1 MAIESVPAPAVIR
14 VGVAGHTYN
23 EAAFRY
29 FLEADRKRVDR
40 SERSIILLLVSVRR
54 EPGRSSPLKD
64 ATASALLAG
73 LGAAVR
79 EVDFVGW
86 YRQGRIAGA
95 VLPQTPG
102 APRELRDVI
111 AKRILTSL
119 AKFVPAADARHLHV
133 RVVHL
138 DGKEQR

>member
-1 MAIESVPAPAVIR
+1 MAIESIPAPSGFR
-14 VGVAGHTYN
+14 VGSSGQAYN

-29 FLEADRKRVDR
+29 FLDADRRRVDR
-40 SERSIILLLVSVRR
+40 SERSIVLVLVSVRR
-54 EPGRSSPLKD
+54 EPGRSAHLN
-64 ATASALLAG
+64 AAAASALFAG
-73 LGAAVR
+73 LAASVR

-86 YRQGRIAGA
+86 YREGRLAGA
-95 VLPQTPG
+95 VLPQPPG

-119 AKFVPAADARHLHV
+119 GKFMPAEDARHLHV

>member
-1 MAIESVPAPAVIR
+1 MAIESIPAPSGFR
-14 VGVAGHTYN
+14 VGPTVHAYN

-40 SERSIILLLVSVRR
+40 LERSIILLLVSVRR
-54 EPGRSSPLKD
+54 EPGRSAPLKD

-86 YRQGRIAGA
+86 YRHGRIAGA
-95 VLPQTPG
+95 VLPQPPG
-102 APRELRDVI
+102 TPRELRDVI

-119 AKFVPAADARHLHV
+119 RKFVPAVDARHLHV
-133 RVVHL
+133 RVVYL